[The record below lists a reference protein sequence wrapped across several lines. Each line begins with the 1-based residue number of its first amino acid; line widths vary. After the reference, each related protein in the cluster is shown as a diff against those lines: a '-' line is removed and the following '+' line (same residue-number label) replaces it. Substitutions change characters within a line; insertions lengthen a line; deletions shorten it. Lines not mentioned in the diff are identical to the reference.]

1 MKKNL
6 FILGLAAAVMT
17 SCSTSETLEDPGA
30 AQQQA
35 IGFSS
40 YVSNTTRAEAPVVD
54 LQALKNNGGFYVHG
68 EYKKTGDANPTLVF
82 DGDQYSHVTYT
93 GDATS
98 GSWGYAPINYWVK
111 DVTYKFAAFA
121 PALPEGAAHSF
132 DYDTNSLTIANF
144 VSDGKT
150 DLLVAA
156 TVETGLEAN
165 TYIGSKDPVKFSFLH
180 ALSKV
185 KISFKNGWRNNVTL
199 KISEIKLS
207 GVKTK
212 GTLVTPS
219 SMVSTK
225 LREDSWQA
233 AALTADEP
241 APVSLRDGDYVDD
254 AGNGD
259 GTKQYEEIYPF
270 ENFMIPQQLVKDA
283 IELTFRVTVSN
294 DYGSG
299 PNLDGNGNNTMLLT
313 TKLPVGNLGGGKSAP
328 TQWLPG
334 NAYNYTITI
343 SGSTFGL
350 NPITFE
356 VEEYSGFGTSAD
368 ADTEWDVK
376 QTPSGN

>member
-17 SCSTSETLEDPGA
+17 SCSKSETQEDPGA
-30 AQQQA
+30 AQQHA

-68 EYKKTGDANPTLVF
+68 EYTDPANTTPVLVF
-82 DGDQYSHVTYT
+82 DGDQYSHVEWT
-93 GDATS
+93 GNGS
-98 GSWGYAPINYWVK
+98 GLGAWGYAPINYWVK
-111 DVTYKFAAFA
+111 DATYKFAAFA
-121 PALPEGAAHSF
+121 PALPTGAEHSF
-132 DYDTNSLTIANF
+132 DYATNRLTIKNF

-156 TVETGLEAN
+156 TVEEGLSAN
-165 TYIGSKDPVKFSFLH
+165 TNITSKDPVKFSFLH

-199 KISEIKLS
+199 QISDIKLS
-207 GVKTK
+207 GVKIQ
-212 GTLVTPS
+212 GTLNTPS
-219 SMVSTK
+219 AMASTKRIALTDWEIVSTV
-225 LREDSWQA
+225 
-233 AALTADEP
+233 DEA
-241 APVSLRDGDYVDD
+241 APVSLVDGVYVDT
-254 AGNGD
+254 AGNGT
-259 GTKQYEEIYPF
+259 GTKEYEMIYPF

-283 IELTFRVTVSN
+283 IELSFRVTVTN
-294 DYGSG
+294 DMGTG
-299 PNLDGNGNNTMLLT
+299 PNLDGEGHNTVVVT
-313 TKLPVGNLGGGKSAP
+313 AKLPVGSLGGGKSAP

-356 VEEYSGFGTSAD
+356 VEEVVGFGDPT
-368 ADTEWDVK
+368 DTEWDVK